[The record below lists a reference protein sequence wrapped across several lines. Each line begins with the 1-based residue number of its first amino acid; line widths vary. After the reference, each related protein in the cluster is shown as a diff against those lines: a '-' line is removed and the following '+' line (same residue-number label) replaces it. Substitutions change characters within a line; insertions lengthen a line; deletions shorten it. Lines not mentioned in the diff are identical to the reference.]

1 MVYLFFKGE
10 MMRSMQFIKTILY
23 LFVGYFLFSMNAY
36 LQADDRVDDQVRFS
50 TESNLLTIPLAI
62 INQHQI
68 VFNAEMQ
75 LLSNGNF
82 VLTKY
87 SEQPPVQIN
96 LDEPF
101 ILEMDKMVWFKSTDF
116 RLKLVAVTE
125 DSRCPVEADCIQAGT
140 VSVVLAIYQGVDHLF
155 DYLLLIDPA
164 NVNDAHRDIGNF
176 RIKLL
181 KVDPIPSLVK
191 SSKSAD
197 YRATFVINS
206 LVN

>member
-1 MVYLFFKGE
+1 
-10 MMRSMQFIKTILY
+10 
-23 LFVGYFLFSMNAY
+23 MNAS

-101 ILEMDKMVWFKSTDF
+101 ILEITTVPLTFK
-116 RLKLVAVTE
+116 
-125 DSRCPVEADCIQAGT
+125 VET
-140 VSVVLAIYQGVDHLF
+140 SEYQ
-155 DYLLLIDPA
+155 
-164 NVNDAHRDIGNF
+164 R
-176 RIKLL
+176 R
-181 KVDPIPSLVK
+181 
-191 SSKSAD
+191 
-197 YRATFVINS
+197 NS
-206 LVN
+206 G

>member
-1 MVYLFFKGE
+1 
-10 MMRSMQFIKTILY
+10 MRSVQLIKTILY
-23 LFVGYFLFSMNAY
+23 LLVGYFLFSMNAY
-36 LQADDRVDDQVRFS
+36 LQADDRIDDQVRFS
-50 TESNLLTIPLAI
+50 TESNLLTIPFAI

-87 SEQPPVQIN
+87 SEQPAVQID
-96 LDEPF
+96 LGEPF
-101 ILEMDKMVWFKSTDF
+101 ILEMDKMVGFKSTDF

-125 DSRCPVEADCIQAGT
+125 DSRCPIEVNCIQAGA
-140 VSVVLAIYQGVDHLF
+140 VSVVLAIYQGVDHLL
-155 DYLLLIDPA
+155 DCLLLIDPT
-164 NVNDAHRDIGNF
+164 NVNGAHRDIGNF

-181 KVDPIPSLVK
+181 KVDPLPSFAK
-191 SSKSAD
+191 SSNSAD

>member
-1 MVYLFFKGE
+1 
-10 MMRSMQFIKTILY
+10 MRSVQLIKTILY
-23 LFVGYFLFSMNAY
+23 LLVGYFLFSMNAY
-36 LQADDRVDDQVRFS
+36 LQADDRIDDQVRFS
-50 TESNLLTIPLAI
+50 TESNLLTIPFAI

-87 SEQPPVQIN
+87 SEEPPVQID

-101 ILEMDKMVWFKSTDF
+101 ILEMDKMVGFKGTDF

-125 DSRCPVEADCIQAGT
+125 DSRCPTEAECIQAGT
-140 VSVVLAIYQGVDHLF
+140 VSIVLALYQGVDHLL
-155 DYLLLIDPA
+155 DYRLLIDPA
-164 NVNDAHRDIGNF
+164 NVNGAYGDIGNF

-197 YRATFVINS
+197 YRATFVINP
-206 LVN
+206 LMN